1 MILKLLNRLR
11 PGAAAKAAQ
20 LAAAVDVAAVSV
32 VPASAASESPVRQHQ
47 RMNALLDDFRRR
59 IRRQEPAASK
69 AAAKPEA
76 PAFASASASASGQA
90 RSLPALRGVEQWLGV
105 AARAASALVVLWVM
119 VSAWGIVSASRA
131 LESHVF
137 AVPKLGQFPALGH
150 TKLLAA
156 NRLSPDLQRM
166 LTPNEDR
173 LMRAVQNI
181 ATFENARAE
190 QTLRATRSVVQAV
203 VEGSAAQRAKVEP
216 GDVVKQVNSK
226 EAGFV
231 WDVYKISTDR
241 PLRLLELTLQR
252 GSETLTASL
261 GLKEGDR
268 FDLSNLGLLF
278 PVPDTIRFIGLTD
291 AERITEQLR
300 SGYVEQMPPEWQ
312 IAYVEGLLGVSN
324 ELVAN
329 LSTLNAA
336 AYSAS
341 NYLRSEELLGWYHQG
356 FSKALGEYRNG
367 VERRR
372 VRQTQALLQLG
383 WSLLAGGL
391 MLLLALGQSA
401 RTRWAL

>member
-20 LAAAVDVAAVSV
+20 LAAAADVAAVSV
-32 VPASAASESPVRQHQ
+32 VPAPAASESPVRQHQ

-59 IRRQEPAASK
+59 IRRQEPAAAK
-69 AAAKPEA
+69 AAAKPAA
-76 PAFASASASASGQA
+76 PAMASASASTPGQA
-90 RSLPALRGVEQWLGV
+90 RALPALRGVEQWLGV
-105 AARAASALVVLWVM
+105 ASRAASALVVLWVM
-119 VSAWGIVSASRA
+119 VSAWGLVSASRA

-137 AVPKLGQFPALGH
+137 AVPKLGQFPALGR

-261 GLKEGDR
+261 ELKEGDR

-278 PVPDTIRFIGLTD
+278 PVPDTIRLDRCRAHHRAAAQRLCRTD
-291 AERITEQLR
+291 A
-300 SGYVEQMPPEWQ
+300 
-312 IAYVEGLLGVSN
+312 A
-324 ELVAN
+324 
-329 LSTLNAA
+329 
-336 AYSAS
+336 
-341 NYLRSEELLGWYHQG
+341 
-356 FSKALGEYRNG
+356 
-367 VERRR
+367 
-372 VRQTQALLQLG
+372 
-383 WSLLAGGL
+383 
-391 MLLLALGQSA
+391 
-401 RTRWAL
+401 

>member
-20 LAAAVDVAAVSV
+20 LAAAADASAVSV
-32 VPASAASESPVRQHQ
+32 VPAPAAGESPVRQHQ
-47 RMNALLDDFRRR
+47 RINALLDDFRRR
-59 IRRQEPAASK
+59 IRRQEPAAAK
-69 AAAKPEA
+69 AAAKPA
-76 PAFASASASASGQA
+76 AVNSASASTTGPT
-90 RSLPALRGVEQWLGV
+90 RSVPALRGIEQWLGV
-105 AARAASALVVLWVM
+105 ASNVVSALVVIWVM
-119 VSAWGIVSASRA
+119 VAAWGIVSASRA
-131 LESHVF
+131 LESHAFV
-137 AVPKLGQFPALGH
+137 VPRLGQFPALGH

-156 NRLSPDLQRM
+156 NRLNPDLQRM

-203 VEGSAAQRAKVEP
+203 VQGSAAERAKVEP
-216 GDVVKQVNSK
+216 GDIVKQVNSK

-261 GLKEGDR
+261 GLKEGER

-312 IAYVEGLLGVSN
+312 VAYVEGLLGVSN

-341 NYLRSEELLGWYHQG
+341 NYLRSEELLGWYHQS
-356 FSKALGEYRNG
+356 FNKALGEYRNG

-391 MLLLALGQSA
+391 VLLLTLGQSA
-401 RTRWAL
+401 RARWAL